1 MIIIERTMTAA
12 PLRDVE
18 ALAVLLFEGEQN
30 AHQFK
35 INPPE
40 RITFSGYA
48 VTARMIRSNQ
58 TDVAVTGWLD
68 AHGRANIVL
77 TPGCYAVP
85 GNYRLFIY
93 VKNPTEGDEKTVCI
107 YACTGTVVP
116 TVGKN
121 GPAPAT
127 PEIIETYPEGALDA
141 LAERVTAVES
151 GSAFM
156 PALVQ
161 YSEKEMKASYDYP
174 AGEIISIGMELYRFV
189 TDVARGDTLSTSN
202 PRNIEKISLRRYL
215 SGTGRALSTAHAEG
229 VGTMA
234 SAPSAHAEG
243 METSATNTN
252 AHAEGVSTTASGR
265 EAHAEGRETVASGN
279 TSHAEGWQT
288 TASGKCSHSEG
299 KETTASGS
307 YSHAEGYGAEA
318 SGIAS
323 HAEAGGT
330 ASGDRSHAEG
340 SGTVASGYG
349 SHAEGDNTKADG
361 SYSHAEGE
369 YTIATHHAQHV
380 FGEYNT
386 QDNSTSSASFR
397 GNFVEI
403 VGNGTSESA
412 RSNARTLDWAGNE
425 SLAGGLTLGL
435 GSAMETFLSPLQ
447 LRAMMRRLSSG
458 RCHVVRGTG
467 NSGVLVPA
475 PILSA
480 SGITFG
486 GQDSPGDYGYFFV
499 DDYGAIL
506 GGVAAN
512 AGLIPY
518 SQDLTLP
525 PMIFPRSGYLPH
537 DIMFYWDVENET
549 IKYAYPPAYASSDL
563 PENMYCFGYWR
574 WNAATGRL
582 YDCEYDIE

>member
-30 AHQFK
+30 AHQFR

-40 RITFSGYA
+40 RITFAGYA
-48 VTARMIRSNQ
+48 VTARMIRSDQ

-85 GNYRLFIY
+85 GNYRFFIY
-93 VKNPTEGDEKTVCI
+93 VKDPTEGDEKTVCI

-174 AGEIISIGMELYRFV
+174 AGVLIAVGMELFQTRE
-189 TDVARGDTLSTSN
+189 AIAAGDTLSTSSN
-202 PRNIEKISLRRYL
+202 VYKTTLRRYL
-215 SGTGRALSTAHAEG
+215 SGSGRAIPNAHAEG
-229 VGTMA
+229 SSDATGSQSHAEGGNTTASGAVSHSEGSATVASGSKSHAEGDGT
-234 SAPSAHAEG
+234 SATKDSAHAEG
-243 METSATNTN
+243 YR
-252 AHAEGVSTTASGR
+252 TTASGR
-265 EAHAEGRETVASGN
+265 SSHAEGEFTVASGSN
-279 TSHAEGWQT
+279 SHAEGSESV
-288 TASGKCSHSEG
+288 ASG
-299 KETTASGS
+299 AD
-307 YSHAEGYGAEA
+307 SHAEGYGQAT
-318 SGIAS
+318 GMAS
-323 HAEAGGT
+323 HAENSAT
-330 ASGDRSHAEG
+330 ASGTESHAEGLDTEAKGSGSHAEG
-340 SGTVASGYG
+340 SR
-349 SHAEGDNTKADG
+349 
-361 SYSHAEGE
+361 
-369 YTIATHHAQHV
+369 TIATHRAQHV

-386 QDNSTSSASFR
+386 QDPSSSEKTSR

-486 GQDSPGDYGYFFV
+486 GQDSPGGYGYFFV

-518 SQDLTLP
+518 SQDLTIP
-525 PMIFPRSGYLPH
+525 PMIFPRSGYMPY
-537 DIMFYWDVENET
+537 DVMFYWDVENET
-549 IKYAYPPAYASSDL
+549 IKYAYPPANASSDL

-582 YDCEYDIE
+582 YDCEFDIE

>member
-18 ALAVLLFEGEQN
+18 ALPVLFFEGEVN
-30 AHQFK
+30 AHQFQ

-40 RITFSGYA
+40 RISFAGHS
-48 VTARMIRSNQ
+48 VTARMIRADQ
-58 TDVAVTGWLD
+58 TEVGITGWLD
-68 AHGRANIVL
+68 QRGRANIVL
-77 TPGCYAVP
+77 TKGCYVVP
-85 GNYRLFIY
+85 GSYKLFIY
-93 VKNPTEGDEKTVCI
+93 VVDPTEGDEMTVCV
-107 YACTGTVVP
+107 YACTGSVIP
-116 TVGKN
+116 TVGEN
-121 GPAPAT
+121 GPAPAAPT
-127 PEIIETYPEGALDA
+127 IIETYPEGALSA
-141 LAERVTAVES
+141 LEARIAAVET
-151 GSAFM
+151 GEAFM
-156 PALVQ
+156 PALVP
-161 YSEKEMKASYDYP
+161 YSETEMVASYDYP

-202 PRNIEKISLRRYL
+202 PRNIEKITIRKYL
-215 SGTGRALSTAHAEG
+215 SGTGKAAGLSSHAEG
-229 VGTMA
+229 YSTA
-234 SAPSAHAEG
+234 SGNASHAEG
-243 METSATNTN
+243 GN
-252 AHAEGVSTTASGR
+252 TTASGNTSHAEGIETTASGQ

-288 TASGKCSHSEG
+288 TASEKCSHSEG
-299 KETTASGS
+299 NETTASGS

-349 SHAEGDNTKADG
+349 SHAEGDNTKAVG

-369 YTIATHHAQHV
+369 STIATHNAQHV
-380 FGEYNT
+380 FGMYNT
-386 QDNSTSSASFR
+386 QDPSTAADYSR
-397 GNFVEI
+397 GNYAEI
-403 VGNGTSESA
+403 VGNGTSENA

-480 SGITFG
+480 EGVTFG
-486 GQDSPGDYGYFFV
+486 GQASPGGYGYYFV
-499 DDYGAIL
+499 DDFGAIL

-525 PMIFPRSGYLPH
+525 PIIFPRSGYLPH
-537 DIMFYWDVENET
+537 DVMFYWDIENQQ

-582 YDCEYDIE
+582 YDCEFDIE